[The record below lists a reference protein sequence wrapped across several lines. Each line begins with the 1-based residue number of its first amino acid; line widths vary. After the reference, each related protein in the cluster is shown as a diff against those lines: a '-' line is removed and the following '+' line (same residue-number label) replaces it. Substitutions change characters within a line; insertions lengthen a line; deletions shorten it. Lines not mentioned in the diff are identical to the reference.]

1 MIEILLKNKEILRVK
16 NPDDISNQN
25 LDFHVMQCIDYTD
38 AELNWIHEKFGID
51 FTIMKNYEDIEISSH
66 FLSNENQAAFHISIP
81 YHNENKNL
89 VESPIFFIISA
100 SGLFFFSSSQVDHF
114 FNKTYSHKFSL
125 LHKLSETKDII
136 QFQIEFISDYYADI
150 TENETKKVKALASA
164 ILLEKDFSKD
174 IMDIITRYNF
184 NNLLLKESLIE
195 TTRVFNLYKKSSW
208 GKRNDIKETIESE
221 LNDLSVVSDYIQ
233 LNFDRLDDL
242 KENVSNKI
250 DLEQNYIFKILTIVT
265 TCISLPT
272 LIAGIYGMNF
282 ANMPELNST
291 FGYPIILV
299 LMVLSAVLP
308 IIYFKRKKWF

>member
-1 MIEILLKNKEILRVK
+1 M
-16 NPDDISNQN
+16 
-25 LDFHVMQCIDYTD
+25 
-38 AELNWIHEKFGID
+38 
-51 FTIMKNYEDIEISSH
+51 
-66 FLSNENQAAFHISIP
+66 
-81 YHNENKNL
+81 
-89 VESPIFFIISA
+89 
-100 SGLFFFSSSQVDHF
+100 
-114 FNKTYSHKFSL
+114 
-125 LHKLSETKDII
+125 
-136 QFQIEFISDYYADI
+136 
-150 TENETKKVKALASA
+150 
-164 ILLEKDFSKD
+164 
-174 IMDIITRYNF
+174 
-184 NNLLLKESLIE
+184 
-195 TTRVFNLYKKSSW
+195 YKKSSW

-233 LNFDRLDDL
+233 FNFDRLDDL